1 MTGKTGPMMRGV
13 AAGAVAALLTFGAA
27 AQDFKPF
34 SLRVLG
40 SFGNQLQSSAVEEPY
55 FKQELPKVSEGK
67 VDVNFK
73 RMDEVGLKGFDAM
86 RLLKLGVFDLME
98 IQIGYVSGDEPFFN
112 GVDMLGVAP
121 DIGTARKLVDA
132 YREGFDKRL
141 QEKFNGKLVAMWPYP
156 GQMFFCNK
164 PIESIESL
172 KGLKIR
178 AFTPAMASL
187 VEGLGGISVTLAF
200 PEVYQS
206 LQRGVVDCAI
216 SGSMAGNTAKW
227 PEVSTHFYPL
237 ALGWGLQ
244 AHVANLDFW
253 NKLSPAQREFL
264 GGEMKK
270 LEDRLW
276 ELGDK
281 STQDGIECN
290 TGTGPCDYGTAY
302 KMKLVPVTQSDID
315 KMQAVVREKVL
326 PEWIAECKRT
336 YPECD
341 KMWAETGGK
350 VTGVMPKS

>member
-1 MTGKTGPMMRGV
+1 MSGRSRLMGFG
-13 AAGAVAALLTFGAA
+13 AALGAATLLAFGAA
-27 AQDFKPF
+27 AQDFEPF

-55 FKQELPKVSEGK
+55 FKETLPKLAGGK

-98 IQIGYVSGDEPFFN
+98 IQVGYVSGDEPFFN

-121 DIGTARKLVDA
+121 DIETAHKLVDA
-132 YREGFDKRL
+132 YRDAFDKRL
-141 QEKFNGKLVAMWPYP
+141 QEKFNGKVVAMWPYP

-164 PIESIESL
+164 PIDGIEDL

-178 AFTPAMASL
+178 AYTPAMATL
-187 VEGLGGISVTLAF
+187 VESLGGISVTLAF
-200 PEVYQS
+200 PEVYQG
-206 LQRGVVDCAI
+206 LQRGVIDCAI

-237 ALGWGLQ
+237 TIGWGIQ
-244 AHVANLDFW
+244 AHVVNLDFW
-253 NKLSPAQREFL
+253 KKLSEAQRDFL
-264 GGEMKK
+264 GSEMKK
-270 LEDRLW
+270 LEDALW
-276 ELGDK
+276 DLGKK

-290 TGTGPCDYGTAY
+290 TGTGKCDYGTPY
-302 KMKLVPVTQSDID
+302 NMTLVEVEPSDVET
-315 KMQAVVREKVL
+315 MQNVIREKVL
-326 PEWIAECKRT
+326 PQWIADCNRT
-336 YPECD
+336 YPNCE
-341 KMWAETGGK
+341 KVWAETGGK